1 MKKELEILYKPIER
15 FGNLKKLSGELRE
28 VVNKKYPELR
38 EDEIEYL
45 TQLLGMELNTLFLD
59 INPCEKNSIFH
70 RNYGTTERILNHK
83 GTHLKIRENNYLL
96 GLGGGVPVGFGLL
109 PLVKLS
115 PCGVGFGCVGLGL
128 FIAIT
133 SFVKFNYY
141 IFVRYF

>member
-1 MKKELEILYKPIER
+1 MPQVLKIIEHTELITPNHKEIL
-15 FGNLKKLSGELRE
+15 
-28 VVNKKYPELR
+28 
-38 EDEIEYL
+38 
-45 TQLLGMELNTLFLD
+45 
-59 INPCEKNSIFH
+59 
-70 RNYGTTERILNHK
+70 
-83 GTHLKIRENNYLL
+83 LKIHENNYLL

-115 PCGVGFGCVGLGL
+115 PWGVGFGCVGLGL